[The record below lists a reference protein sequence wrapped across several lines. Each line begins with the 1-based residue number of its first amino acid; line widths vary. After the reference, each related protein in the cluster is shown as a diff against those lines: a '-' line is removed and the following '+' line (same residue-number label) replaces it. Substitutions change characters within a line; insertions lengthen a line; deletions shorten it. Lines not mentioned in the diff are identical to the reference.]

1 MAERFGR
8 RAVKGSLW
16 ATFDGWATEAL
27 SLVVFLLLARLLG
40 PSEFGLI
47 AIALGFT
54 AVAAHLTAYT
64 TGEVLVQK
72 QDLSEA
78 DCDAV
83 FWVTFLAAGL
93 LALVL
98 ASTAPT
104 IARLFDLP
112 DLAPVIRWLCVV
124 LVLQAFTT
132 VPLALLTRELRFDVT
147 ARRSL
152 VMLLGGAAVGIAMAM
167 QGYGVWALVGQHL
180 AGSILNAGLLLG
192 ATAWRPGL
200 RAGWPQVRA
209 IRRFVASSLGN
220 SVLQMLDERAPQLL
234 VGLLLGPA
242 AAGLINVALRLV
254 QMMQRLFA
262 APINQIAMPAFARL
276 RGDPVALGRFRDV
289 ALSLGLAV
297 SLPAAVGA
305 AAIAPELIGLGLGAE
320 WLAMVPVFQ
329 ILCVGVAIW
338 PVILQARSAL
348 YGLGRP
354 DRLLRVG
361 LLDGLAGVVVILA
374 TASFGLVAVALGLS
388 LRVLVWRWPLTAR
401 QMRLEIGTGFLHEL
415 RLLLPPLL
423 ASLLVLLIFVA
434 LRQSLAVAS
443 GDWPA
448 IAMAGLVAGLT
459 YMGITA
465 ILQRSQL
472 RAAWALWRGAPVP
485 VPA

>member
-1 MAERFGR
+1 VAEGFGR

-27 SLVVFLLLARLLG
+27 SLVVFLVLARLLG
-40 PSEFGLI
+40 PGEFGLV

-64 TGEVLVQK
+64 TGEVLIQK
-72 QDLSEA
+72 QDLTDA

-83 FWVTFLAAGL
+83 FWVTVLAAGL

-98 ASTAPT
+98 ALAAPA
-104 IARLFDLP
+104 IGRLFDAAE
-112 DLAPVIRWLCVV
+112 LASVIRWLCVV

-152 VMLLGGAAVGIAMAM
+152 VMLLGGAVTGIAMAV

-180 AGSILNAGLLLG
+180 AGASLNTVLLLG
-192 ATAWRPGL
+192 ATGWRPGL
-200 RAGWPQVRA
+200 RAGWPQVLA

-220 SVLQMLDERAPQLL
+220 SALQMVDERAPQLL
-234 VGLLLGPA
+234 VGFLLGPA
-242 AAGLINVALRLV
+242 AAGLMNVALRLV

-262 APINQIAMPAFARL
+262 VPINQIAMPAFARL
-276 RGDPVALGRFRDV
+276 RDDPAALDRFRDV

-297 SLPAAVGA
+297 SLPAAAGA
-305 AAIAPELIGLGLGAE
+305 AAIAPELIGLGLGEA
-320 WLAMVPVFQ
+320 WLPMVPVFQ

-354 DRLLRVG
+354 ERLLRVG
-361 LLDGLAGVVVILA
+361 LLDGVAGVIVILA
-374 TASFGLVAVALGLS
+374 TAPFGLVAVALGLS
-388 LRVLVWRWPLTAR
+388 LRILVWRWPLTAR
-401 QMRLEIGTGFLHEL
+401 QVRLELGTGLVHEL

-423 ASLLVLLIFVA
+423 ASLLVLLVFVA
-434 LRQSLAVAS
+434 LRLALEPVL
-443 GDWPA
+443 GTWPA
-448 IAMAGLVAGLT
+448 IVLAGLVAGLA
-459 YMGITA
+459 YVVITA
-465 ILQRSQL
+465 VLQRSNL
-472 RAAWALWRGAPVP
+472 RVAWALWRGVP
-485 VPA
+485 VAAPA

>member
-1 MAERFGR
+1 MAEGFGR

-27 SLVVFLLLARLLG
+27 SLVVFLVLARLLG
-40 PSEFGLI
+40 PDEFGLV

-54 AVAAHLTAYT
+54 AVAAHLTAFT
-64 TGEVLVQK
+64 TGEVLIQK
-72 QDLSEA
+72 KDLTDA

-83 FWVTFLAAGL
+83 FWVTVLAAGL
-93 LALVL
+93 LALILVL
-98 ASTAPT
+98 AAPA
-104 IARLFDLP
+104 IGRLFEAAE
-112 DLAPVIRWLCVV
+112 LAAVIRWLCIV

-152 VMLLGGAAVGIAMAM
+152 IMLMGGAITGIAMAV

-180 AGSILNAGLLLG
+180 AGAVLNTALLLG
-192 ATAWRPGL
+192 ATGWRPGL

-220 SVLQMLDERAPQLL
+220 SALQMVDERAPQLL
-234 VGLLLGPA
+234 VGFLLGPA
-242 AAGLINVALRLV
+242 AAGLMNVALRLV

-262 APINQIAMPAFARL
+262 VPINQIAMPAFARL
-276 RGDPVALGRFRDV
+276 RDDPAALGRFRDV

-305 AAIAPELIGLGLGAE
+305 AAIAPELIGVGLGAA
-320 WLAMVPVFQ
+320 WLEMVPVFQ

-354 DRLLRVG
+354 ERLLRVG
-361 LLDGLAGVVVILA
+361 LFDGIAGVIVIVA
-374 TASFGLVAVALGLS
+374 AAPFGLVAVALGLS
-388 LRVLVWRWPLTAR
+388 LRVVLWRWPLTAHQVR
-401 QMRLEIGTGFLHEL
+401 QELGTGLAHEL
-415 RLLLPPLL
+415 RILLPPLL
-423 ASLLVLLIFVA
+423 VSLFVLLVFVA
-434 LRQSLAVAS
+434 LRLALE
-443 GDWPA
+443 PA
-448 IAMAGLVAGLT
+448 LGTWSAILLAGLVAGLA
-459 YMGITA
+459 YAGVTA
-465 ILQRSQL
+465 VLQRSHL
-472 RAAWALWRGAPVP
+472 RVAWALWRGLPVAAP
-485 VPA
+485 A